1 MTTRSPGLAGSLASA
16 YGAAADNWAE
26 GPARAYDRLAEAL
39 VAASPDPLTGAL
51 VLDLGAGTGAG
62 SRAVTGAGGNPVAVD
77 VALGM
82 LRHERKA
89 RPPAAGGDSCAL
101 PFRTGV
107 FDAVVAAFVV
117 NHLPDPVQ
125 GLAEANRV
133 TRPGGIVLASVFSA
147 RSVHPAKDQ
156 IEAVAV
162 RFGYHR
168 PAWYERM
175 KAEIEP
181 LTATP
186 VALEAAARAGGLT
199 DVQVLER
206 EVDVGLDTA
215 EDLVAWRLG
224 MASMA
229 PFVASLDA
237 RRRGALL
244 EAARAAVGPEP
255 QALRPPVLIL
265 SSRAAA

>member
-1 MTTRSPGLAGSLASA
+1 MTAPNLRLGGSLASA
-16 YGAAADNWAE
+16 YGSAADNWAD

-39 VAASPDPLTGAL
+39 VAASPGPLTGAL
-51 VLDLGAGTGAG
+51 VLDLGAGTGAA
-62 SRAVTGAGGNPVAVD
+62 SRAVTHAGGEPVAVD

-82 LRHERKA
+82 LRHDRKA
-89 RPPAAGGDSCAL
+89 RPPAAAGDSCAL

-107 FDAVVAAFVV
+107 FDAVVGAFVV
-117 NHLPDPVQ
+117 NHIPDPAR

-147 RSVHPAKDQ
+147 RTIHPAKEQ
-156 IEAVAV
+156 IEATAV
-162 RFGYHR
+162 GFGYQR
-168 PAWYERM
+168 PTWYERM
-175 KAEIEP
+175 KADIEP

-186 VALEAAARAGGLT
+186 AALEAAARAAGLA
-199 DVQVLER
+199 DVHVLEQ

-237 RRRGALL
+237 RRRSALL

-255 QALRPPVLIL
+255 QPLRPPVLIL